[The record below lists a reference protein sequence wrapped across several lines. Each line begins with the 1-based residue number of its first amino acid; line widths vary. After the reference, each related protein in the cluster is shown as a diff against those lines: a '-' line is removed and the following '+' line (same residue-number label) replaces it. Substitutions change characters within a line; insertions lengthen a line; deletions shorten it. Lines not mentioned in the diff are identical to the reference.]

1 MSTVLQRT
9 ASSHERER
17 ANVARNAPPGPIDRA
32 ARGLLL
38 RRLGQLAA
46 GRIQLID
53 ADGTHEIGDSTQ
65 EPITLTIH
73 RPRFYRRAITGGA
86 LGAAAAYLDGDWD
99 CPDLLALFRLFVRD
113 QQAGAQMN
121 NGRIAD
127 LWARLG
133 HALRANTRRG
143 SRRNIRDHYD
153 LGDDLFELFLDE
165 SMTYSAAVFDDA
177 DRSLEDAQS
186 AKLDRICRKLDLQPE
201 HHVLEIGT
209 GWGSFAVHAAHHY
222 GCRVTT
228 TTLSDA
234 QYARATERVAQ
245 AGLAD
250 RVTVLQCDYRD
261 LEGQYDRLVSIEM
274 IEAVGH
280 ANLPTFF
287 RCCGERLRPD
297 GRMLLQVITT
307 SDREY
312 ERYRR
317 SVDFIQRYVFP
328 GSLCPALSA
337 LTGAMARS
345 SDLRITHLE
354 DLSADY
360 ERTLHEWRD
369 RFWDRIEDVRAQGYP
384 ERFVRLWDYYLQ
396 YCEAGFA
403 ERHIGDLQLVLARP
417 GNRDAPIRPLL
428 TATEEN
434 PA

>member
-9 ASSHERER
+9 ASTSDTGR
-17 ANVARNAPPGPIDRA
+17 ATVVRGALPGAIDRG
-32 ARGLLL
+32 ARSLLL
-38 RRLGQLAA
+38 RRLGQLASGHIELVDA
-46 GRIQLID
+46 G
-53 ADGTHEIGDSTQ
+53 GTHGIGDSAQ
-65 EPITLTIH
+65 EPITLTVH
-73 RPRFYRRAITGGA
+73 RPCFYRRAITGGA
-86 LGAAAAYLDGDWD
+86 LGAAAAYLNGDWD
-99 CPDLLALFRLFVRD
+99 CPDLLGLFRLFLRD

-121 NGRIAD
+121 NGRLAD
-127 LWARLG
+127 LRARLG

-153 LGDDLFELFLDE
+153 LGDDLFALFLDE
-165 SMTYSAAVFDDA
+165 SMTYSAAAFDET
-177 DRSLEDAQS
+177 DRSLEDAQT
-186 AKLDRICRKLDLQPE
+186 AKLDRICRKLGLRPE

-209 GWGSFAVHAAHHY
+209 GWGSFALHAARHY

-234 QYARATERVAQ
+234 QYNHTTARVAE

-250 RVTVLQCDYRD
+250 RITVLQRDYRD
-261 LEGQYDRLVSIEM
+261 LEGEYDRLVSIEM

-280 ANLPTFF
+280 ANLGTFF
-287 RCCGERLRPD
+287 RCCAERLRAD
-297 GRMLLQVITT
+297 GLMLLQVITT

-328 GSLCPALSA
+328 GSLCPAPSA
-337 LTGAMARS
+337 LTTAMGRS

-354 DLSADY
+354 DLSTDY
-360 ERTLHEWRD
+360 ERTLREWRT
-369 RFWDRIEDVRAQGYP
+369 RFWERIEDVRALGYP

-417 GNRDAPIRPLL
+417 GNRDAPIRPRLA
-428 TATEEN
+428 ATQGSS
-434 PA
+434 